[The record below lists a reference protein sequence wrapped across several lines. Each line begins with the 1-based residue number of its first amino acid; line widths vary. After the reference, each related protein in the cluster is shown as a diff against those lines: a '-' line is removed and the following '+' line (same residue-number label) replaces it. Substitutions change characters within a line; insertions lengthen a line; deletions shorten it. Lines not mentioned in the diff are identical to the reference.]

1 MPNVCS
7 CNSGRIIHSKITNL
21 CVVRVV
27 LYMGSIDGEP
37 TKAFKAKKYSWEDI
51 LQARAEENT
60 KRLKE
65 ETTKIRGEK
74 R

>member
-1 MPNVCS
+1 
-7 CNSGRIIHSKITNL
+7 
-21 CVVRVV
+21 
-27 LYMGSIDGEP
+27 MGSIDGEP